1 MAPNTPH
8 SNTLNSQ
15 LQIPDQLRIH
25 HPRDLMTHG
34 GCPILWLASAPT
46 LSGRVD
52 LGVPPS
58 FQNNLQLRTE
68 YLKLRPADGRKAGI
82 MEAVESRT
90 MNINL
95 TPEQEKIV
103 QDKLKT
109 GQFRTAQE
117 VIGEALQVLREK
129 ERSSTVGSPNGAQR
143 EAVRE
148 MLAFVEKN
156 CVRLEGVSV
165 KELIHEGH
173 RL

>member
-1 MAPNTPH
+1 
-8 SNTLNSQ
+8 
-15 LQIPDQLRIH
+15 
-25 HPRDLMTHG
+25 
-34 GCPILWLASAPT
+34 
-46 LSGRVD
+46 
-52 LGVPPS
+52 
-58 FQNNLQLRTE
+58 
-68 YLKLRPADGRKAGI
+68 
-82 MEAVESRT
+82 MEAVEPKA

-103 QDKLKT
+103 QDTLET
-109 GQFRTAQE
+109 GHFRTVQE

-129 ERSSTVGSPNGAQR
+129 EQTSTLSTPNGAQR

-156 CVRLEGVSV
+156 RVRLEGISV